1 MKIFVSL
8 LMTAL
13 APLVGFSAAIR
24 VAGSDLMGPEFEAA
38 LKAFS
43 ARTSL
48 AVTTSFTGS
57 RVGLED
63 LKAGRADVAL
73 VAFAPDEN
81 VPGAPFVA
89 QPLAYCIAVIAVP
102 EHIPVTQISFNQ
114 LDGFFGAEGP
124 AGFTFWRD
132 LGVTG
137 STAQLAV
144 TTHVLVGRP
153 NEALSVD
160 FFAHAALRVPRLKS
174 SVARYQDL
182 ASLKSR
188 LAAEEGGLAVLPY
201 APPAGSG
208 LRALL
213 VAKGEG
219 EPAFSPTLENV
230 HSGDY
235 PLRLPVYVV
244 YRAESAAK
252 LGSLLAFLWSDEAAA
267 HLAKNPAILPVPVSG
282 RPAFR

>member
-1 MKIFVSL
+1 V
-8 LMTAL
+8 AL
-13 APLVGFSAAIR
+13 APLAGFSAAVR
-24 VAGSDLMGPEFEAA
+24 VAGSDLLGPDFEAA

-48 AVTTSFTGS
+48 SVATSFAGS
-57 RVGLED
+57 RVGLEE

-73 VAFAPDEN
+73 VAFAPDEKM
-81 VPGAPFVA
+81 PGAPFLA
-89 QPLAYCIAVIAVP
+89 QPVAYCIAVIAVP
-102 EHIPVTQISFNQ
+102 EHIAVTQISFNQ

-132 LGVTG
+132 LGVAG
-137 STAQLAV
+137 SAAQLAV

-174 SVARYQDL
+174 SVSRHEDL

-188 LAAEEGGLAVLPY
+188 LSAEEGGLAVLPY
-201 APPAGSG
+201 APVSGSG

-213 VAKGEG
+213 VAKAEG
-219 EPAFSPTLENV
+219 EPAFSPSLENV

-235 PLRLPVYVV
+235 PLRLPIYVV
-244 YRAESAAK
+244 YRAENAAK
-252 LGSLLAFLWSDEAAA
+252 LRGLLAFFWSDEAAGV
-267 HLAKNPAILPVPVSG
+267 LAKNPAILPVPVSG